1 MQKIATNFIIRQ
13 YQSGMQNYKQA
24 TIKLGLWDSE
34 KYVFN
39 KYLQYSDAILDLGC
53 GTGRTTFP
61 LYAMG
66 YSRIQGVDLT
76 PEMIADAQSLKAHFE
91 AGITFEV
98 GDARNLAFDNEQFDA
113 VIFSFNGLMS
123 IPDSRERTKALEEI
137 HRILKPE
144 GFFIFTTHDREKDP
158 NYFEFWK
165 LEEQQ
170 WAEGK
175 QRKDLY
181 EFGDLITQSKNETRE
196 IFIHIPNQ
204 SEIEEIV
211 SHIGFGVVETFYR
224 ADRFDE
230 PEKVKAQSGE
240 CRFWVVKKQ

>member
-13 YQSGMQNYKQA
+13 YQSGIQNYKQA

-34 KYVFN
+34 KYVFD
-39 KYLQYSDAILDLGC
+39 KYLQYSDTILDLGC

-61 LYAMG
+61 LSAMG
-66 YSRIQGVDLT
+66 YSNIRGVDLT
-76 PEMIADAQSLKAHFE
+76 PEMIADAESLNVHF
-91 AGITFEV
+91 GVDISFEV
-98 GDARNLAFDNEQFDA
+98 GDARSLSFDNEQFDT

-137 HRILKPE
+137 HRILKQE
-144 GFFIFTTHDREKDP
+144 GLFIFTTHDREKDP

-165 LEEQQ
+165 LEKQK

-175 QRKDLY
+175 HRKDLY
-181 EFGDLITQSKNETRE
+181 EFGDLITQSKNETCE

-204 SEIEEIV
+204 AEIETFV
-211 SHIGFGVVETFYR
+211 RSVGFEVIETFYR
-224 ADRFDE
+224 ADKFE
-230 PEKVKAQSGE
+230 ESEKVKAQSGA